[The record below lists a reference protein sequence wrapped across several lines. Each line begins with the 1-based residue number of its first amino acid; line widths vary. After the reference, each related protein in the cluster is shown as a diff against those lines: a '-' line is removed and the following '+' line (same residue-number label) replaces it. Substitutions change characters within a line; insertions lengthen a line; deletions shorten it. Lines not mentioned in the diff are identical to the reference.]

1 MPISTAKFL
10 GLGLTIIATSY
21 PSTAFAG
28 DQKSSECL
36 IASAQV
42 PELQHGLIEGYLV
55 KSDFP
60 DSLQLLPQPPSLGQ
74 ADHALDTSISRRSFS
89 LPGTPRWTLAA
100 SDANLRFPDAASSFS
115 CAIGAPI
122 SESETPRLYQ
132 LLRRSLTDAGLS
144 TYKAKNNYNRRR
156 PFLVNQKPICSPE
169 DTIELTSDPSY
180 PSGHTA
186 VGWAW
191 ALILSEM
198 VPDRSNQILARGLAY
213 GESRHLCNVHWY
225 SDVINGRV
233 MGAATV
239 TVLHNNS
246 EFRADF
252 AAAKAE
258 VANAR
263 ARNLE
268 PSRDCNVE
276 ALALDQDTH

>member
-1 MPISTAKFL
+1 MPFSTAKFL
-10 GLGLTIIATSY
+10 GLGLSILAISY
-21 PSTAFAG
+21 PSTVFAG

-55 KSDFP
+55 QSDFP
-60 DSLQLLPQPPSLGQ
+60 DSLELLPPPPSLGQ

-89 LPGTPRWTLAA
+89 LHGTPRWILAA
-100 SDANLRFPDAASSFS
+100 SDANLRFPDAAGTFS
-115 CAIGAPI
+115 CAIGVPI
-122 SESETPRLYQ
+122 SESDTPRLYQ

-246 EFRADF
+246 DFRADF